1 LALQRAGAVAKG
13 KCPNRENVIAQ
24 LILCIRQV
32 GKGKIGAT
40 TPIYSLPG
48 SNPVIYTTKAAG
60 RPALWRWRERARSQQ
75 ENVQIVKMYIA
86 QLLPCSRQVGKGQT
100 GAKTPIYWLPG
111 FNPQ

>member
-1 LALQRAGAVAKG
+1 MALERAGAVAKG

-48 SNPVIYTTKAAG
+48 SNPVIDTTKAAG
-60 RPALWRWRERARSQQ
+60 APPFVAGESGRGHNREIPKS
-75 ENVQIVKMYIA
+75 
-86 QLLPCSRQVGKGQT
+86 
-100 GAKTPIYWLPG
+100 
-111 FNPQ
+111 